1 MCGLYGQPSL
11 SSVSG
16 PVTYYLRIWS
26 IRPPK
31 RYDWALALKMW
42 SANEQ
47 HWHWLGA
54 CYKCR
59 VSTPTQDLLNKNVR
73 FNNIPSDSCV
83 HQSWEALLEMMM
95 LKIFWKLYVKGS
107 GKVQL
112 MIHKN
117 HTVLMVLITEVKSLK
132 VLGLL
137 DNVMFPIRFHLLRNR
152 TPSSPP
158 VGFYCQLYL
167 SAFLFLFLPSEV
179 ASHSLGFLT
188 SPQSIIWVTVLIR
201 VIWTLKYFK
210 NSYIF
215 LHFFFQF

>member
-1 MCGLYGQPSL
+1 
-11 SSVSG
+11 
-16 PVTYYLRIWS
+16 
-26 IRPPK
+26 
-31 RYDWALALKMW
+31 
-42 SANEQ
+42 
-47 HWHWLGA
+47 
-54 CYKCR
+54 
-59 VSTPTQDLLNKNVR
+59 
-73 FNNIPSDSCV
+73 
-83 HQSWEALLEMMM
+83 
-95 LKIFWKLYVKGS
+95 
-107 GKVQL
+107 

-137 DNVMFPIRFHLLRNR
+137 DNVMFPIRFHLLRSR

-158 VGFYCQLYL
+158 VGVYCQLYL

-188 SPQSIIWVTVLIR
+188 PPQSIIWVTVLIR

-215 LHFFFQF
+215 LHFLFFQFQNFNVKSSFIKMAFGPPCLKSLSNKPITMGLGRSSFCNSFVQHHFKAVACQEDIFVGLINIVAREGTT